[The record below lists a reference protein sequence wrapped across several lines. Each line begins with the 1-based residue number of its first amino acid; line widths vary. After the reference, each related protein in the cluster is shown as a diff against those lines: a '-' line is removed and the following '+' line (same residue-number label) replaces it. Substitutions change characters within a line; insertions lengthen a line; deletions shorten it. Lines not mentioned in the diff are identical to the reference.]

1 MFQTSWSKLQGY
13 YRRQAA
19 TLLFRRP
26 FVVSPQQPLIS
37 FTFDDFPRSALLA
50 GGAILNR
57 YGLVGTYFTAL
68 GLLGEHTE
76 SGEMFVKDDLAS
88 LLADGHELGCHTF
101 SHCDS
106 WDTRT
111 AAFEKSIVENSAAL
125 DRLFPGAQFKTFSYP
140 ISLPRPLTKAKIV
153 GHFLCCRGGGQTL
166 NAGETDLNQLSAF
179 FLEKSRGDIQAV
191 KDLID
196 RNRQVGGW
204 LIFATHDISDNP
216 TPYGCTPEFFEQV
229 VEYASKSG
237 AQIVPVIKAL
247 EVLGVPGSKRVS
259 DRSGIRDSGM
269 APARHDEV
277 PRPLVSILIPAFN
290 AEEWISD
297 TLSSA
302 IAQTWERKEIIVVD
316 DGSSDQTLTVARRF
330 ESQGV
335 RVVPQKN
342 QGAAAARNTALS
354 LSQGD
359 YIQWLDA
366 DDLLAPTRLP
376 GRWK

>member
-76 SGEMFVKDDLAS
+76 SGEMFVKDDLVS

-179 FLEKSRGDIQAV
+179 FL
-191 KDLID
+191 
-196 RNRQVGGW
+196 
-204 LIFATHDISDNP
+204 
-216 TPYGCTPEFFEQV
+216 
-229 VEYASKSG
+229 
-237 AQIVPVIKAL
+237 
-247 EVLGVPGSKRVS
+247 
-259 DRSGIRDSGM
+259 
-269 APARHDEV
+269 
-277 PRPLVSILIPAFN
+277 
-290 AEEWISD
+290 
-297 TLSSA
+297 
-302 IAQTWERKEIIVVD
+302 
-316 DGSSDQTLTVARRF
+316 
-330 ESQGV
+330 
-335 RVVPQKN
+335 
-342 QGAAAARNTALS
+342 
-354 LSQGD
+354 
-359 YIQWLDA
+359 
-366 DDLLAPTRLP
+366 
-376 GRWK
+376 